1 MNYLAHAI
9 SLLDRPYLAAG
20 TAVPDWLSV
29 VDRRVR
35 LRRRHLEHA
44 IHDEDP
50 VVADIARGV
59 RLHLDEDALFHR
71 TEAFSQTLA
80 EMTRLIRRTL
90 DGTGNGDGRLP
101 AQFLAHLLTEVLL
114 DATLVE
120 RFPEKVEA
128 YYRLLDELDVIR
140 LEAVV
145 TDLAPR
151 PPRGLGAFVSHFS
164 RARILWDYLE
174 DAKLLSR
181 MNQVMGRVGLP
192 KLATQFQAVFPVAR
206 SLVADHAGALLEGT
220 LAADILDGVW

>member
-9 SLLDRPYLAAG
+9 SLLDRPYVAAG

-35 LRRRHLEHA
+35 LRRRHLKDA
-44 IHDEDP
+44 VDDADP

-59 RLHLDEDALFHR
+59 RLHLEEDAVFHG

-80 EMTRLIRRTL
+80 DMTRLIRRTL
-90 DGTGNGDGRLP
+90 DGATNGDGRLP

-114 DATLVE
+114 DAALVD

-128 YYRLLDELDVIR
+128 YYRLLDSLDVIR

-151 PPRGLGAFVSHFS
+151 PPRGLGVFVSHFS

-181 MNQVMGRVGLP
+181 MNQVMGRIGLP
-192 KLATQFQAVFPVAR
+192 KLATEFQGVFPEAR
-206 SLVADHAGALLEGT
+206 SLVADRARTLLEGT
-220 LAADILDGVW
+220 RAAEILDNGR